1 MKPWITLAE
10 ATAPDGEKLVLQR
23 RDAETVI
30 RVGGQVLMT
39 SRATESEEALATIA
53 AEHLRG
59 ASRVLIGGLG
69 LGFTLRAMLERVPN
83 ATVIVAELSPAIIE
97 WNRTF
102 LNTLGDPRVK
112 IHEGDV
118 GALIRRERGLD
129 AIVLDVDNGPSAFT
143 RRANRALYGDKALAE
158 AHRALRENGVY
169 LVWSAGD
176 DHAFG
181 QRMKNA
187 GFAVERRTVVS
198 RGSKHVVF
206 IGRRNSIPSPEGR
219 RAG

>member
-23 RDAETVI
+23 RDTEVVI

-39 SRATESEEALATIA
+39 SRAHESEKALATVT
-53 AEHLRG
+53 AEHLRR
-59 ASRVLIGGLG
+59 AKEPRVLIGGLG
-69 LGFTLRAMLERVPN
+69 LAFTLHAMLESLPTAKV
-83 ATVIVAELSPAIIE
+83 TVAELSAAIVE
-97 WNRTF
+97 WNRTI
-102 LNTLGDPRVK
+102 LRTLSDPRVSV
-112 IHEGDV
+112 HEGDV

-129 AIVLDVDNGPSAFT
+129 AIVLDVDNGPSALT

-158 AHRALRENGVY
+158 AYRALNENGVY
-169 LVWSAGD
+169 VVWSAGD

-187 GFAVERRTVVS
+187 GFVVERRTIVS
-198 RGSKHVVF
+198 HGSKHVLF
-206 IGRRNSIPSPEGR
+206 IGTR
-219 RAG
+219 

>member
-23 RDAETVI
+23 RDTETVI

-39 SRATESEEALATIA
+39 SRATESERALATIA

-59 ASRVLIGGLG
+59 ARAPRVLIGGLG
-69 LGFTLRAMLERVPN
+69 LGFTLRAMLESLPSAN
-83 ATVIVAELSPAIIE
+83 VIVAELSSAIVE
-97 WNRTF
+97 WNRNI
-102 LNTLGDPRVK
+102 LNTLGDPRVTV
-112 IHEGDV
+112 HEGDV

-129 AIVLDVDNGPSAFT
+129 AIVLDVDNGPSALT
-143 RRANRALYGDKALAE
+143 RRANRALYGDKALAD
-158 AHRALRENGVY
+158 AHRALGADGIY

-181 QRMKNA
+181 QRMKSA

-206 IGRRNSIPSPEGR
+206 IGRH
-219 RAG
+219 